1 MTGSVADIRAP
12 NIRHSTS
19 GSLYMRNVNPPRYL
33 QRNNRINKQWQEI
46 SKEVHICTINRNQ
59 DLKNAYTKIPVTID
73 AINVP
78 RIANVAMA
86 PKFEK
91 NGFCKGQFA
100 GCIRY
105 TTSMQEQHV
114 EDDTTLK
121 HLPVLSWTLIEYV
134 EVKKNIIQLRGSYSF
149 IWWS

>member
-1 MTGSVADIRAP
+1 MDNTVTGSVADIRAP
-12 NIRHSTS
+12 NIRHSTN

-33 QRNNRINKQWQEI
+33 QRNNRINNWRED
-46 SKEVHICTINRNQ
+46 SKEKPICAINRNQ

-78 RIANVAMA
+78 RIANVTMA

-91 NGFCKGQFA
+91 KGFCQGQYG

-105 TTSMQEQHV
+105 TTLMQE
-114 EDDTTLK
+114 
-121 HLPVLSWTLIEYV
+121 
-134 EVKKNIIQLRGSYSF
+134 
-149 IWWS
+149 